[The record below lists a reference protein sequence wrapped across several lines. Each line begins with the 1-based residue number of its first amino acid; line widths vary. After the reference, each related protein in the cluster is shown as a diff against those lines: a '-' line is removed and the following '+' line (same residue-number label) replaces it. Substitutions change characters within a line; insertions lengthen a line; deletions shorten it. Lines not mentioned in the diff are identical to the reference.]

1 MHQTCFVEAND
12 NNEKRSP
19 YCIASIFHIELL
31 SRPHYKIFPIGECSN
46 HAMTRASLNC
56 LEMHQNI
63 NEMRDDIDHLS
74 DVAHNIRLNQE
85 WALHVSLFEDSMISI
100 QYGVGMR
107 ILFCDVFA
115 Q

>member
-1 MHQTCFVEAND
+1 
-12 NNEKRSP
+12 
-19 YCIASIFHIELL
+19 
-31 SRPHYKIFPIGECSN
+31 
-46 HAMTRASLNC
+46 MTRASLNC

-63 NEMRDDIDHLS
+63 NEMRDDIDRLS